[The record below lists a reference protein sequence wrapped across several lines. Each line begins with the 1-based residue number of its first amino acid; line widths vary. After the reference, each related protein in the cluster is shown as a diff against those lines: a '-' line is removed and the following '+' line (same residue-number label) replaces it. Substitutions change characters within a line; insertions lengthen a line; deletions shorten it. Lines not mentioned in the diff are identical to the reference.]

1 MHQSLMHGSTLTD
14 GGCTVDEPPYKEE
27 DLVAEKSHLGLVN
40 CKA

>member
-1 MHQSLMHGSTLTD
+1 MQGRTRIA